1 MKIWNISKEFKN
13 IVSSNNENEFLYTSK
28 SPIVI
33 INKDKTLKLTISR
46 ENKDLN
52 YILYANQSISIL
64 PEEKIKIHKALKE
77 LSNFSFLNLITNEG
91 LINTIYCR
99 LRFWWKLP

>member
-1 MKIWNISKEFKN
+1 MKMN
-13 IVSSNNENEFLYTSK
+13 LYTSK

-52 YILYANQSISIL
+52 YILYSNQSISIL
-64 PEEKIKIHKALKE
+64 PEEK
-77 LSNFSFLNLITNEG
+77 
-91 LINTIYCR
+91 
-99 LRFWWKLP
+99 

>member
-1 MKIWNISKEFKN
+1 MISRFNFRSKRLNFYENPEIFQKEFKN

-52 YILYANQSISIL
+52 YILYSNQSISIL
-64 PEEKIKIHKALKE
+64 PEEKIKIHKALKD
-77 LSNFSFLNLITNEG
+77 LSNFSIFKLNT
-91 LINTIYCR
+91 
-99 LRFWWKLP
+99 